1 MVNAISARN
10 KINNKIF
17 DKLGS
22 TAVRQPY
29 VSKVVDK
36 WGDATITRGTSE
48 TIVIVPY
55 SYVNSRR
62 EYLPFGTLSEGE
74 VVVALRYDQTIVSN
88 DLVVWDDKTFLVEN
102 IEGFPLQNI
111 NLVNIVLLKEVVN

>member
-62 EYLPFGTLSEGE
+62 KYLPFGTLEEGE